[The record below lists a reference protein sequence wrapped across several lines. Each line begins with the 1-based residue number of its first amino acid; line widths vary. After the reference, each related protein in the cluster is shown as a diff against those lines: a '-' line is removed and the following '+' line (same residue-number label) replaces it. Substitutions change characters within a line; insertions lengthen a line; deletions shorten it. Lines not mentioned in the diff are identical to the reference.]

1 MVVPLLTKETRT
13 WHEATPAD
21 EIEQRRSLRVF
32 SDHRNAGDMVLSFL
46 RLTGDGQLEIVWQDD
61 QGSLHDLDA
70 DLHEYFRAAG
80 DLVGWFGWQ
89 SLYADV
95 RLSDDRWRTV
105 VRASR
110 PCSRRDRGC
119 CRPSTWTAIARG
131 SQRGSE
137 ALEAIPAE
145 RRARD
150 VASAAFESLSVPAS
164 TLCKPSGRFARQRSE
179 RVGAPRNAARTS
191 ATRRRS

>member
-95 RLSDDRWRTV
+95 RLSDDRWRTCRESLETLFEEGPRLLPPFDV
-105 VRASR
+105 
-110 PCSRRDRGC
+110 DRY
-119 CRPSTWTAIARG
+119 
-131 SQRGSE
+131 
-137 ALEAIPAE
+137 
-145 RRARD
+145 RAR
-150 VASAAFESLSVPAS
+150 F
-164 TLCKPSGRFARQRSE
+164 
-179 RVGAPRNAARTS
+179 AARL
-191 ATRRRS
+191 